1 MKQTIGID
9 IGASKII
16 FVLLKDKKLVK
27 DIRIKTPKTKT
38 LLIRALKDNLKKFPK
53 VKIGIGIPGKIK
65 GKTIKYCPNLKYLNN
80 TNLEKELKKN
90 IVLENDANCFVL
102 AEAIMGNYK
111 GTVLGITLGSGLG
124 SGLVKNQ
131 KIKGNL
137 ELGHIKIKAK
147 GRRCTCGKKGCLE
160 EYASAKFLKRNKT
173 YKELGK
179 NLNIG
184 LNKAKI
190 KADII
195 ILGGGIARSHKYF
208 LKEIKRDVKISK
220 LGEKAGAIGA
230 ALLVQ

>member
-16 FVLLKDKKLVK
+16 FVLLKDKKLIK
-27 DIRIKTPKTKT
+27 DIRIKTPKTKA
-38 LLIRALKDNLKKFPK
+38 LLVKALKDNLKKFPK
-53 VKIGIGIPGKIK
+53 AKIGIGIPGRVK

-80 TNLEKELKKN
+80 EKLGIKAT
-90 IVLENDANCFVL
+90 LENDANCFTL
-102 AEAIMGNYK
+102 AEAIMNNYK
-111 GTVLGITLGSGLG
+111 GTVLGITIGSGLG
-124 SGLVKNQ
+124 SGLVKNK

-137 ELGHIKIKAK
+137 ELGHITIKPK

-195 ILGGGIARSHKYF
+195 VLGGGIAKSHKYF